1 MVDLKAMP
9 YYLQEEDIRW
19 VEETIASMTPEE
31 KVGQLFFQ
39 LTASQDESYLRELA
53 EDYHVGGCRYNPAP
67 GEAVR
72 RQNEI
77 LQKYAKVPLFIACNT
92 EAGGDGA
99 CQDGT
104 YIGVGIKIGATDR
117 TDYARDLGRLA
128 NQEAAAIGCNMAFSP
143 VCDIV
148 YNWENTEVISRAFG
162 NDPERVARMSRAY
175 IEGAHEN
182 AGFACVAKHFPG
194 NGVDFRDAHLT
205 NHVNPLSVEEWE
217 RGFGLVYRTL
227 IENGLEGIM
236 GGHIMLPEYA
246 RAIRPDI
253 REEEML
259 PATLSYE
266 IMTVLLREKLGFN
279 GMVVTDASHM
289 VAMTDR
295 MTRREMLPLAINAGC
310 DMFLF
315 FNDPKED
322 FTTMLEAYRSGVISQ
337 QRMQEAL
344 ERILGLK
351 AHLAL
356 HRQQEAGKGISVSM
370 AGEPREEARALQK
383 AISRD
388 SLTLVKYKDAEVL
401 PLTPQRYPRIMVVH
415 IRGAENGMTAF
426 KKMLG
431 MGGENVAQK
440 LISRLRAKGFDAFL
454 YESPLDVMKQQ
465 AAEGIKPD
473 LNIYFAGKN
482 AIADFVKD
490 MDLVITLCDVDLG
503 RPVFGFS
510 KGGGEIP
517 WYVYEIPVV
526 VIGCGQPTMLADIP
540 QARTYI
546 NTYDAKDSTMDALV
560 EALMKGPEAFP
571 GRDPIDSFC
580 GLWDTGI

>member
-39 LTASQDESYLRELA
+39 LTASQEESYLRELA

-99 CQDGT
+99 CQDGI
-104 YIGVGIKIGATDR
+104 YIGAGIKIGATDR

-128 NQEAAAIGCNMAFSP
+128 NREAAAIGCNMAFSQ

-205 NHVNPLSVEEWE
+205 NHVNSLSVEEWE

-337 QRMQEAL
+337 QRMREAL

-351 AHLAL
+351 AHLGL
-356 HRQQEAGKGISVSM
+356 HRQQEAGNESSGGM
-370 AGEPREEARALQK
+370 AGAPREEAQALQK

-431 MGGENVAQK
+431 MGGENAAQK

-473 LNIYFAGKN
+473 LNIYFARKN
-482 AIADFVKD
+482 CNAQNQK
-490 MDLVITLCDVDLG
+490 
-503 RPVFGFS
+503 
-510 KGGGEIP
+510 
-517 WYVYEIPVV
+517 
-526 VIGCGQPTMLADIP
+526 
-540 QARTYI
+540 
-546 NTYDAKDSTMDALV
+546 AKRL
-560 EALMKGPEAFP
+560 
-571 GRDPIDSFC
+571 
-580 GLWDTGI
+580 